1 MKKLLILLLAVGI
14 LAASVITIPNDVAEW
29 DIREVEI
36 TVDFDDVLNLARD
49 ANRTPEDMLAELKTQ
64 GITAVGVREATV
76 QRYRREGSISPVLG
90 SDIIH
95 NWRLTG
101 EAHPVL
107 VPLLESG
114 AVQPNT
120 TYLLLEDQSLADRL
134 AAKARLKL
142 QKPVRTHFDQMPLIV
157 EIDEDFSKVL
167 GLRIGL
173 EPRDTAM
180 LQALD
185 LRMVP
190 RPDNMNLQSK
200 EAVTETLAEFLSL
213 PAEML
218 STVIFEGTEV
228 TGFPKHLEITAASL
242 KKASLPFGIIEFF
255 TRQAGTDRL
264 SALTGYNT
272 LLVHP
277 NQPGKPIQSIANS
290 VRERRVRVVYLRL
303 PLTEPDAV
311 TKSLDLVRG
320 VSEAMANYNYS
331 GGLVRATAFP
341 PYGPALFLL
350 LILGLA
356 AAATLLVVEIL
367 HGAPCPLWLLFAASF
382 ASLMALFPVLSSNTA
397 LQALSL
403 LAVVIFASL
412 AVISQQFNRIPDKA
426 NNKNALLWALATMLR
441 TFLIIAAG
449 GLIIVSLTSSPYF
462 TGGTALFRGV
472 KAVHILPFLLLFPL
486 AIIRIYYHNI
496 EKWTPGR
503 LVRAANELL
512 SRPVLVSYI
521 ILFTILAVAAVFYV
535 GRTGHT
541 AGLPVPGLE
550 LRIRDLLQRFLVIR
564 PRFKEFLIGYP
575 LALLGLTQLA
585 KGSRSALTTALLVL
599 GAVAPISMANTFMH
613 FTTPTPYF
621 NAFIRSFNGL
631 WTGIIIGIA
640 LYAAVLILTR
650 LWENVVKNS

>member
-14 LAASVITIPNDVAEW
+14 LAAGVITIQNDAAEW
-29 DIREVEI
+29 NMRDVEI
-36 TVDFDDVLNLARD
+36 AVDFDDVLTLARD
-49 ANRTPEDMLAELKTQ
+49 ANRTPEDMLVQLKTL
-64 GITAVGVREATV
+64 GVTAVGVREAAV
-76 QRYRREGSISPVLG
+76 LRYRREGSISPVPG

-101 EAHPVL
+101 EAHAAL
-107 VPLLESG
+107 VPLLENG

-134 AAKARLKL
+134 VAKARLKL

-157 EIDEDFSKVL
+157 EIDEDLSKVI
-167 GLRIGL
+167 GLRIGV

-180 LQALD
+180 LQALG

-190 RPDNMNLQSK
+190 RPDNLNLQSE
-200 EAVTETLAEFLSL
+200 EAVRETLDEFFSL

-218 STVIFEGTEV
+218 SAVIFEGTEV

-255 TRQAGTDRL
+255 SRQAGIDRL

-277 NQPGKPIQSIANS
+277 NQPGKPVQSIANS
-290 VRERRVRVVYLRL
+290 VRERRVRVVYLRF
-303 PLTEPDAV
+303 PLTEPGAV
-311 TKSLDLVRG
+311 SKSFDLVRG
-320 VSEAMANYNYS
+320 VSDTLAMHNYS
-331 GGLVRATAFP
+331 GGLARTTTFP

-350 LILGLA
+350 LILAVA
-356 AAATLLVVEIL
+356 AAATLLLIEVL
-367 HGAPCPLWLLFAASF
+367 HGQPCPLWLLFAAAF
-382 ASLMALFPVLSSNTA
+382 AGLMALFPVLSTNTA
-397 LQALSL
+397 LQAVSL

-412 AVISQQFNRIPDKA
+412 AVVSQQFNRIPDKA
-426 NNKNALLWALATMLR
+426 NNTSALLWAITTMLR

-472 KAVHILPFLLLFPL
+472 KAVHILPFLLFFPL
-486 AIIRIYYHNI
+486 AVIRIFYHNI
-496 EKWTPGR
+496 EQWTPSR
-503 LVRAANELL
+503 LVRAANDLL

-521 ILFTILAVAAVFYV
+521 ILFTVLAVAAVFYV

-541 AGLPVPGLE
+541 AGLPVPALE
-550 LRIRDLLQRFLVIR
+550 LRIRDLLERFLVVR

-585 KGSRSALTTALLVL
+585 RGSRSAITTALLVL
-599 GAVAPISMANTFMH
+599 GAVAPVSMANTFMH
-613 FTTPTPYF
+613 FTTPIPYY
-621 NAFIRSFNGL
+621 NALLRSFNGL
-631 WTGIIIGIA
+631 WTGVIIGA
-640 LYAAVLILTR
+640 VLYAALLILNS
-650 LWENVVKNS
+650 LWENVVKDS